1 MLATTAGD
9 VNVRPVPADSGVLA
23 VARIV
28 QKYGGSSVSDADAI
42 KRVAK
47 RIAEARRGGDEVVV
61 VVSAMGD
68 TTDELVDLANEVTYR
83 PPLREMDILLT
94 AGERIS
100 MALLA
105 MAIANLGLEAQS
117 FTGQQAGVITDDRHG
132 RARIIAVRADRIT
145 KALAD
150 GNIAIVAG
158 FQGVNEATN
167 DVTTL
172 GRGGSDTTAVA
183 IAAAIGADVCEIYTD
198 VDGVF
203 TADPRI
209 VPAAR
214 KIASISYEEMLDMA
228 ASGAKVLNLRCVE
241 YGRRH
246 GVDIHVRSSFSA
258 HSGTLVTDRPV
269 KGEGQM
275 EQPLIAGV
283 AHDRSEAKI
292 TVVGVPDVP
301 GKAARIFEVV
311 AAAGVNIDMI
321 VQNVSAAQTGLTDIS
336 FTLPA
341 DDGQQAMDA
350 LAEHAGELGYA
361 SLEYDDQ
368 IGKLSLIGAG
378 MKSHPGVS
386 ARLFG
391 ALRDAGINIEMI
403 STSEIRVS
411 VVTRADQLDDAVR
424 AVHTAFDLDSADG
437 EAVVY
442 GGTGR

>member
-1 MLATTAGD
+1 
-9 VNVRPVPADSGVLA
+9 
-23 VARIV
+23 VALIV
-28 QKYGGSSVSDADAI
+28 QKYGGSSVADASSI

-47 RIAEARRGGDEVVV
+47 RVAEAKRAGHDVVV

-68 TTDELVDLANEVTYR
+68 TTDELIDLARQVTPL
-83 PPLREMDILLT
+83 PPQREMDILLT

-100 MALLA
+100 MSLLA
-105 MAIANLGLEAQS
+105 MAIHNLGVDAKS
-117 FTGQQAGVITDDRHG
+117 FTGQQAGVITDEAYG
-132 RARIIAVRADRIT
+132 KARIIDVSPSRIRDT
-145 KALAD
+145 VAR
-150 GNIAIVAG
+150 GSVAIVAG
-158 FQGVNEATN
+158 FQGVNPSTN

-183 IAAAIGADVCEIYTD
+183 LAASLKADVCEIYTD

-209 VPAAR
+209 VPNAR
-214 KIASISYEEMLDMA
+214 KLDRVSYDEMLELA
-228 ASGAKVLNLRCVE
+228 ASGAKVLVLRCVE
-241 YGRRH
+241 YARRY
-246 GVDIHVRSSFSA
+246 GVPIHVRSSFST
-258 HSGTLVTDRPV
+258 HKGTLVTDQPADE
-269 KGEGQM
+269 GETV
-275 EQPLIAGV
+275 EQPIIAGV

-311 AAAGVNIDMI
+311 AGSGVNIDMI
-321 VQNVSAAQTGLTDIS
+321 VQNVSVAATGLTDIS

-341 DDGQQAMDA
+341 SDGAAGTAA
-350 LAEHAGELGYA
+350 LTEHQPDIGFQ
-361 SLEYDDQ
+361 SLQYDDT

-386 ARLFG
+386 ARFFA
-391 ALRDAGINIEMI
+391 ALSDAGINIEMI
-403 STSEIRVS
+403 STSEIRIS
-411 VVTRADQLDDAVR
+411 VVTRADSLDDAVR
-424 AVHTAFDLDSADG
+424 AVHTAFDLDSTED